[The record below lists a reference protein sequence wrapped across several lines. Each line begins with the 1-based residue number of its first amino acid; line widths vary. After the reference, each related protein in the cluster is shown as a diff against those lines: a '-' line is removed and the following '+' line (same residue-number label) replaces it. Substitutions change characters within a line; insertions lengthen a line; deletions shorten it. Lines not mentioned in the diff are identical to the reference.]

1 MTVCS
6 LASPHLVVTPFARL
20 ICVGVVFESD
30 YVGSLC
36 EPGSSIA

>member
-6 LASPHLVVTPFARL
+6 LASPHLVVTLFARL
-20 ICVGVVFESD
+20 ICVGVVLGTD
-30 YVGSLC
+30 DVGSLR